1 MNLNK
6 VFLGGNLTRDP
17 EVKFTQSNQA
27 VANLGL
33 AVNRRW
39 RTPEGEQREEV
50 TFIDCEAWGKT
61 AEMLGK
67 FFTKGRPIFIEGRLK
82 YDEWQDKTSG
92 QKRSRL
98 KVTIENFHFVD
109 SKPGGGGGGMAGGGA
124 MNAGGDEESSGGS
137 AGGGGRVVTR
147 NQQQQ
152 RPQPAQGD
160 APHVEEEDIPF

>member
-17 EVKFTQSNQA
+17 EVKYTQSNQA

-109 SKPGGGGGGMAGGGA
+109 SKPGGGGGAMGGS
-124 MNAGGDEESSGGS
+124 GGDEESSGGGGGPG
-137 AGGGGRVVTR
+137 GGGGRVVTR
-147 NQQQQ
+147 PQQQ

-160 APHVEEEDIPF
+160 APHVDEEDIPF